1 LESALLLTL
10 LPILAPVFIATAVGF
25 IWARS
30 GAEYPSD
37 FIGRLVMTVGTPCLI
52 VSSMASTDVELAS
65 ISRVALAAALVLVL
79 TGVLAYGVLRVKGFD
94 VATYLPPIVLP
105 NNGNMGLPV
114 CLFAFG
120 EQGLALAL
128 GYFLVMMF
136 LTFTVGLAVV
146 AGGHGPRA
154 MVRAVISQ
162 PVLWAMLLA
171 LALLFSDTSVPL
183 WLANTLDLLGGFA
196 IPLMMITLGVS
207 LGRLKVKKL
216 KYSVIFSVMRIGGG
230 LAIAYAV
237 VTALGLSG
245 VERGVVLL
253 QSAMPVAVFTYI
265 LSLRYERDYQEVA
278 AMVVTSTAMA
288 FISLPIILAWVLP
301 ASVL

>member
-1 LESALLLTL
+1 MLLTL

>member
-1 LESALLLTL
+1 MLLTL

-25 IWARS
+25 VWARS

-65 ISRVALAAALVLVL
+65 ISRVAMAAVLVL
-79 TGVLAYGVLRVKGFD
+79 GVTGVLAYGVLRVKGFD

-183 WLANTLDLLGGFA
+183 WMANTLDLLGGFA

-216 KYSVIFSVMRIGGG
+216 KYSVVFSAMRIGGG

-237 VTALGLSG
+237 VAALGLTG

-253 QSAMPVAVFTYI
+253 QSSMPVAVFTYI

>member
-1 LESALLLTL
+1 ML

-25 IWARS
+25 MWARS

-52 VSSMASTDVELAS
+52 VSSLASTEIELAS
-65 ISRVALAAALVLVL
+65 ISRVALAAALVLGT
-79 TGVLAYGVLRVKGFD
+79 TGLLGYSLLRLKGLD
-94 VATYLPPIVLP
+94 VTTYLPPIVLP

-136 LTFTVGLAVV
+136 FTFTVGLAVV

-154 MVRAVISQ
+154 MFKAVAGQ

-171 LALLFSDTSVPL
+171 VALLLTDTAIPL
-183 WLANTLDLLGGFA
+183 WLSNTLTLLGDFA
-196 IPLMMITLGVS
+196 IPLMMLTLGVS
-207 LGRLKVKKL
+207 LGRLKIKKL
-216 KYSVIFSVMRIGGG
+216 KRSVFFSALRIAGG
-230 LAIAYAV
+230 LAVAYGV
-237 VTALGLSG
+237 VAALGLTG
-245 VERGVVLL
+245 IERGVVLL

-288 FISLPIILAWVLP
+288 FITLPLILAWVLQGI
-301 ASVL
+301 

>member
-1 LESALLLTL
+1 MLFLHL
-10 LPILAPVFIATAVGF
+10 LPILAPVFIATAIGF

-30 GAEYPSD
+30 GADYPSD

-52 VSSMASTDVELAS
+52 VSSMASTEVELAS
-65 ISRVALAAALVLVL
+65 ISRVALAAALVLGT
-79 TGVLAYGVLRVKGFD
+79 TGLLGYCLLRIKGLD
-94 VATYLPPIVLP
+94 VATYLPPMVLP

-120 EQGLALAL
+120 EHGLALAL
-128 GYFLVMMF
+128 GYFLVMI
-136 LTFTVGLAVV
+136 LITFTVGLAVV
-146 AGGHGPRA
+146 AGGHGPKA
-154 MVRAVISQ
+154 MCKAVLSQ
-162 PVLWAMLLA
+162 PVLWAMLVA
-171 LALLFSDTSVPL
+171 VGLLLSDTPVPL

-216 KYSVIFSVMRIGGG
+216 KRSVSFSALRIGGG
-230 LAIAYAV
+230 LAVAYLV
-237 VTALGLSG
+237 VGALGLSG
-245 VERGVVLL
+245 TERGVVLL

-288 FISLPIILAWVLP
+288 FITLPLVLAWVLHGVAP
-301 ASVL
+301 

>member
-1 LESALLLTL
+1 MLLTL

-25 IWARS
+25 VWARS

-65 ISRVALAAALVLVL
+65 ISRVAMAAVLVL
-79 TGVLAYGVLRVKGFD
+79 GVTGVLAYGVLRVKGFD

-183 WLANTLDLLGGFA
+183 WMANTLDLLGGFA

-216 KYSVIFSVMRIGGG
+216 KYSVVFSAMRIGGG

-237 VTALGLSG
+237 VAALGLTG

>member
-1 LESALLLTL
+1 MLLTL

-65 ISRVALAAALVLVL
+65 ITRVALAAALVLGL

-136 LTFTVGLAVV
+136 ITFTMGLAVV

-154 MVRAVISQ
+154 MARAVLSQ

-171 LALLFSDTSVPL
+171 LALLFSDTPVPL

-216 KYSVIFSVMRIGGG
+216 KYSVIFSAMRIGGG

-237 VTALGLSG
+237 VTALGLTG

-288 FISLPIILAWVLP
+288 FITLPVILAWVLP
-301 ASVL
+301 SVAA